1 MKYSDESY
9 NLRIELDQQGS
20 DLTAQQIEKMENS
33 LETLRRLTERFPVSN
48 LYIDVVFHKR
58 SQDYHVKI
66 SLALPGKKLFTGE
79 RDFEV
84 QPAFESCVR
93 KLVKKVAAYKERM
106 GHQSELAKQVAGT
119 HQTVDSASDFDIAA
133 IEHAVAEGDY
143 RKFRSN
149 LAMFEGSLRA
159 RVGRWIQRNPEIE
172 SRLDEDFRIDDL
184 VEEVFLTGFER
195 FSARSH
201 DVPPGQWL
209 EQLIDPSVQAILQS
223 PDEEYANISFIRSAA
238 EGSTG

>member
-1 MKYSDESY
+1 
-9 NLRIELDQQGS
+9 
-20 DLTAQQIEKMENS
+20 
-33 LETLRRLTERFPVSN
+33 
-48 LYIDVVFHKR
+48 
-58 SQDYHVKI
+58 
-66 SLALPGKKLFTGE
+66 
-79 RDFEV
+79 
-84 QPAFESCVR
+84 
-93 KLVKKVAAYKERM
+93 
-106 GHQSELAKQVAGT
+106 
-119 HQTVDSASDFDIAA
+119 
-133 IEHAVAEGDY
+133 
-143 RKFRSN
+143 
-149 LAMFEGSLRA
+149 MFEGSLRA

-223 PDEEYANISFIRSAA
+223 PDEEYANISVIRSAA